1 MTSEITVIVPSFN
14 KKPYISEC
22 IKSVI
27 NQTYKNWNLI
37 ILDDCSNDGTQEF
50 LNQLETNK
58 KVEVILLKKNKGPS
72 FCRNL
77 GLRLTKSKYVA
88 FLDADDFWDS
98 NKLEDQINFMKKENF
113 DFTYTDYY
121 SIRDNI
127 LIKKTNLPSKLNY
140 REFIKNSS
148 INTCTM
154 IIRRA
159 LIGTLK
165 FKKLELLEDYIFK
178 CEILKKNIT
187 ANKFNFCDTAYRLTD
202 DNRSSNK
209 IKNLLFLWKLNKKFN
224 NLNFFENLISVL
236 SVSLNSLK
244 KYGLQ
249 KYK

>member
-1 MTSEITVIVPSFN
+1 MTSEVTVIIPSFN

-154 IIRRA
+154 IIKRA

-178 CEILKKNIT
+178 CEILKKNVI

-236 SVSLNSLK
+236 SISLNSLK